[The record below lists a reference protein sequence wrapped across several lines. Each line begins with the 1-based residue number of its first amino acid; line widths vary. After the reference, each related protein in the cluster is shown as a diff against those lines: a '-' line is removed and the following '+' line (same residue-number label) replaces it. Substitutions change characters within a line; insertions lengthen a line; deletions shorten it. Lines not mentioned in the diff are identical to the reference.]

1 MWKLTKNQYSS
12 FCVGKGVILYCH
24 LYMPHPSPPLPT
36 LLPTSP
42 HPPPHPPPQVLI
54 LEIKSFDE
62 VITIGHKKYHEHNL
76 PWYRVLNW

>member
-1 MWKLTKNQYSS
+1 MKNQYSY
-12 FCVGKGVILYCH
+12 FCVGKVTILYCQ
-24 LYMPHPSPPLPT
+24 LCPILFPPSPRPLPA
-36 LLPTSP
+36 LSP
-42 HPPPHPPPQVLI
+42 SSPRPPSQVLI